1 MSYITLLRFWPVE
14 DFAELADGP
23 PTDVAKGG
31 RVDVYLIVTS
41 V

>member
-1 MSYITLLRFWPVE
+1 MYIALLPFWPVE

-23 PTDVAKGG
+23 PADVVKGG